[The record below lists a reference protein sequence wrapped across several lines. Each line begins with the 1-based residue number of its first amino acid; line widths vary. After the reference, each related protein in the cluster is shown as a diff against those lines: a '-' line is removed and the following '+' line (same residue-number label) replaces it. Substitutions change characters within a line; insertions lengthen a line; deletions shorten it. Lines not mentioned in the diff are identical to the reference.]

1 MAEGIMKLQYS
12 TVLQQQQQEQHH
24 LGIILPITSRGMKSP
39 MVDLH
44 SYLRQISGNLKLPSG
59 SNLYVA
65 VDNDDAVYRRDSS
78 AYLFKEAF
86 CEQKV
91 TVVTEWPAAH
101 AAHAASSLEDSVAGA
116 ESVAPIC
123 AMLNILIKRA
133 YEDGCDFFTMLG
145 DDVCIDCEQQSS
157 DNQRRNWFDLVSERT
172 FKKLAH

>member
-1 MAEGIMKLQYS
+1 MYI
-12 TVLQQQQQEQHH
+12 
-24 LGIILPITSRGMKSP
+24 
-39 MVDLH
+39 
-44 SYLRQISGNLKLPSG
+44 
-59 SNLYVA
+59 A
-65 VDNDDAVYRRDSS
+65 VDNDDAVYSRDSS

-101 AAHAASSLEDSVAGA
+101 AAHAASSVEDSVAAAAGA

>member
-1 MAEGIMKLQYS
+1 
-12 TVLQQQQQEQHH
+12 
-24 LGIILPITSRGMKSP
+24 
-39 MVDLH
+39 MVDPH

-65 VDNDDAVYRRDSS
+65 VDNDDAVYTRDSS

-86 CEQKV
+86 SEQKV
-91 TVVTEWPAAH
+91 TVVTEWPGADAAR
-101 AAHAASSLEDSVAGA
+101 AATSLEDSVAAAGA
-116 ESVAPIC
+116 ESVVPIC

-157 DNQRRNWFDLVSERT
+157 DNPRRNWFDLVSERT